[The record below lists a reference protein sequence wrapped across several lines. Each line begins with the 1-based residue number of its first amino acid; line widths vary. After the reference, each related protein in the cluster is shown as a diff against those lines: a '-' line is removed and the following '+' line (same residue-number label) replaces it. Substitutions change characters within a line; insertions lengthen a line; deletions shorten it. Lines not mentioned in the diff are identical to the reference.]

1 MRNYT
6 IVKRNN
12 NEYNV
17 LFDKGMY
24 GSLIESFSTF
34 EQAAYNACYLAQ
46 MWTRLYKEVANV
58 YYMSDF
64 LSKLKTASNNE
75 PIFTFKP

>member
-6 IVKRNN
+6 IVKRDNSK
-12 NEYNV
+12 YSV

-24 GSLIESFSTF
+24 GSLIESFATF

-46 MWTRLYKEVANV
+46 MWTRLYKEVTNV
-58 YYMSDF
+58 YFMSDF
-64 LSKLKTASNNE
+64 LNKLKTASNNE